1 MQVHHI
7 LKIPPPASSPIAW
20 REPLCWNHH
29 PALVKDLRTKR
40 NVAGAQERSHCEHSR
55 PPSLIGAWRTSASKK
70 KKWKVRPKQRKST
83 SFSKARKEPSYKQE
97 DGQNEGRLW
106 VLSILFFLLV
116 ISGKTRF
123 ILVEWWCQP
132 VNVSSYKL
140 PSSFLH

>member
-70 KKWKVRPKQRKST
+70 KSERLGRSKGKAQVLAKHVRSPPT
-83 SFSKARKEPSYKQE
+83 SKKMVRTKDVSEFY
-97 DGQNEGRLW
+97 LYF
-106 VLSILFFLLV
+106 FFLLV